1 MKVERYIKPATTI
14 ITLENTTLMACFSPH
29 DNDWVE
35 SKQQKI
41 EWQPDNDSDKITL
54 PHYNIWND

>member
-1 MKVERYIKPATTI
+1 MKVKRYIKPATTI
-14 ITLENTTLMACFSPH
+14 ITLENTTLMAGHSYNEA
-29 DNDWVE
+29 D

-41 EWQPDNDSDKITL
+41 EWQTDNDGDKITL

>member
-14 ITLENTTLMACFSPH
+14 ITLENTALMAGQS
-29 DNDWVE
+29 NEYVE
-35 SKQQKI
+35 SKQLKI
-41 EWQPDNDSDKITL
+41 EWQADNDSDKITL

>member
-14 ITLENTTLMACFSPH
+14 ITLENTTLMAGHSNYEG
-29 DNDWVE
+29 D
-35 SKQQKI
+35 SKQLKI
-41 EWQPDNDSDKITL
+41 GWQADNDSDEISL

>member
-14 ITLENTTLMACFSPH
+14 ITLENTTLMAGHSYNEA
-29 DNDWVE
+29 D

-41 EWQPDNDSDKITL
+41 EWQADNDSDSDEIT
-54 PHYNIWND
+54 

>member
-1 MKVERYIKPATTI
+1 MKVKRYIKPATTI
-14 ITLENTTLMACFSPH
+14 ITLENTTLMAGHSYNEA
-29 DNDWVE
+29 D

-41 EWQPDNDSDKITL
+41 ELQADNDSDKITL

>member
-14 ITLENTTLMACFSPH
+14 ITLENTALMAGQS
-29 DNDWVE
+29 NEYVE
-35 SKQQKI
+35 SKQLKI
-41 EWQPDNDSDKITL
+41 KWQADNDSDKITL

>member
-14 ITLENTTLMACFSPH
+14 ITLENTTLMAGHSNNEA
-29 DNDWVE
+29 D

-41 EWQPDNDSDKITL
+41 EWQADNDSDKITL
-54 PHYNIWND
+54 PHYNIWDD

>member
-14 ITLENTTLMACFSPH
+14 ITLENTTLMAGHSYNEA
-29 DNDWVE
+29 D

-41 EWQPDNDSDKITL
+41 EWQADNDSDSDKITL

>member
-14 ITLENTTLMACFSPH
+14 LTLEETTLMVGSN
-29 DNDWVE
+29 DNDWAD